1 MNRGAREVFCIGFSR
16 TPIGKMGGGLAG
28 LTASRLGAHAI
39 TGAIQNAGIPAEM
52 IEEAYMGNVV
62 SAGFLFLFF

>member
-1 MNRGAREVFCIGFSR
+1 MA
-16 TPIGKMGGGLAG
+16 GGLAS

-39 TGAIQNAGIPAEM
+39 TGAIENSGIPKDI

-62 SAGFLFLFF
+62 SAGNSVL